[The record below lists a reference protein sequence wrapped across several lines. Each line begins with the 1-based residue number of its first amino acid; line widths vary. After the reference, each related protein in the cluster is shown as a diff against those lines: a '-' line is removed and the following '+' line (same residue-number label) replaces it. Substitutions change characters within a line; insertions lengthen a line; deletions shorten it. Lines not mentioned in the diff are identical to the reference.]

1 MFNFL
6 SYYGMFALTHLFVQI
21 GLSHREYLNQIN
33 EKQNPYYPSIAI
45 IIPSYNEDS
54 KNIISCVNSCL
65 NQEYKKP
72 FKIYFIDDGSK
83 DKSGLKAIKKLN
95 NDRIIII
102 EHKEN
107 KGKREAQKSAFDIIP
122 KDIEIFV
129 TIDSDAKLDSRAI
142 YYLVQPFRDKKIGAV
157 TGNVEG
163 KIENF
168 LSRLIHLRYWGAFN
182 LERGS
187 QSLYNC
193 IFCCCGVL
201 SAYRIDIVKKVKEGY
216 VNDYFLGIKKNF
228 GDDRFMSFL
237 VMQEGYGIKYAE
249 KSKATTSVPLK
260 IRGWLRQQ
268 LRWNIS
274 YYTYLTYNIRLMF
287 KKPKILHPYAWYDL
301 TIQTVLPFMLII
313 SLGLMIFNTIFLGI
327 TFLFGYLAV
336 LVGVALI
343 RGIYAFARTKE
354 WQFFLLPAYAILHVF
369 LLIPLRLFSLT
380 KLKYNVWDTRTNLN
394 NRQYSKL

>member
-1 MFNFL
+1 
-6 SYYGMFALTHLFVQI
+6 
-21 GLSHREYLNQIN
+21 
-33 EKQNPYYPSIAI
+33 
-45 IIPSYNEDS
+45 
-54 KNIISCVNSCL
+54 
-65 NQEYKKP
+65 
-72 FKIYFIDDGSK
+72 
-83 DKSGLKAIKKLN
+83 
-95 NDRIIII
+95 
-102 EHKEN
+102 
-107 KGKREAQKSAFDIIP
+107 
-122 KDIEIFV
+122 
-129 TIDSDAKLDSRAI
+129 
-142 YYLVQPFRDKKIGAV
+142 
-157 TGNVEG
+157 
-163 KIENF
+163 
-168 LSRLIHLRYWGAFN
+168 
-182 LERGS
+182 
-187 QSLYNC
+187 
-193 IFCCCGVL
+193 
-201 SAYRIDIVKKVKEGY
+201 
-216 VNDYFLGIKKNF
+216 
-228 GDDRFMSFL
+228 MSFL